1 LVEVQADVK
10 VEDEVEV
17 KFEVQLEIER
27 TQGQLQEPQ
36 VLVVE
41 WQS

>member
-1 LVEVQADVK
+1 MVKVQAEVK
-10 VEDEVEV
+10 VKAEV
-17 KFEVQLEIER
+17 KFEVQVEIER

-36 VLVVE
+36 LLVVE